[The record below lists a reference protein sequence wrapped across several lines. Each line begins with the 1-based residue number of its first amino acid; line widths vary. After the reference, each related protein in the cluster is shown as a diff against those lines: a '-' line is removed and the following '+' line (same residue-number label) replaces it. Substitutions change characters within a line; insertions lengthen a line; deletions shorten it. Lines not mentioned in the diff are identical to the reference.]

1 MAVVHIPEAE
11 ARKDLDAVLAM
22 YDAGDEVIIDRVS
35 GPVTLVGGVPRRPLT
50 FAEAI
55 QRVPKRHLG
64 VIDQDFLRDAKSFR
78 ERHPESFD
86 ASKWD

>member
-1 MAVVHIPEAE
+1 MAIVHIPEAE
-11 ARKDLDAVLAM
+11 ARRDLDAVLAM
-22 YDAGDEVIIDRVS
+22 FDAGDEVIIERAS
-35 GPVTLVGGVPRRPLT
+35 GPVTLVGGAPRRPLT

-55 QRVPKRHLG
+55 KRMPKRPVG

-78 ERHPESFD
+78 DRHPESLD